1 MELSEE
7 LLAQDYTIA
16 IYEAPFEGEQFETL
30 TFTKEIESENY
41 LINLEISVTF
51 KFESHEYCEVDD
63 AVLESITVEDDNGKI
78 WEIGTDLH
86 KEINLLIDTYYE

>member
-1 MELSEE
+1 MNLEEE
-7 LLAQDYTIA
+7 LLAQDYQFA

-51 KFESHEYCEVDD
+51 KFESHEYCEVTDIILEDLTVIDEDSEDQIIPDD
-63 AVLESITVEDDNGKI
+63 LFKSIET
-78 WEIGTDLH
+78 
-86 KEINLLIDTYYE
+86 LIDVYYE